1 MMIRLLIA
9 LLQTDEIRVI
19 VQQLAMD
26 EVSAIANLQHR
37 HRLMIFKIFVQH
49 SDGVVTS
56 GIRLCQYVV
65 RHDAQR
71 YLVL

>member
-37 HRLMIFKIFVQH
+37 HRLMKMFMMVNMIMNIVMMNMTMMEM
-49 SDGVVTS
+49 V
-56 GIRLCQYVV
+56 
-65 RHDAQR
+65 
-71 YLVL
+71 